1 MQQVAQA
8 IFQVFCRK
16 PPETSSF
23 SINLDT
29 SPSSWFFFSLIW
41 IDWKQKRHHKMHKL
55 LENAMEQLH
64 KCYKTQKTQSNLC
77 KESNGHAKKQ
87 STEYKMKILQ

>member
-1 MQQVAQA
+1 
-8 IFQVFCRK
+8 
-16 PPETSSF
+16 
-23 SINLDT
+23 
-29 SPSSWFFFSLIW
+29 
-41 IDWKQKRHHKMHKL
+41 MHKL